1 MSIPGG
7 GCGALHGAVRS
18 FQPGAGGDF
27 CTHGSGE
34 AFAGLC
40 AYFHAEASGAALL
53 LATLH
58 WALCCPEQMGGG
70 VCGAYEGPILGPIL

>member
-1 MSIPGG
+1 MCEHSWWGLRG
-7 GCGALHGAVRS
+7 FARSRALLPARG
-18 FQPGAGGDF
+18 GGDF

-40 AYFHAEASGAALL
+40 AYFHAEASGAALVL
-53 LATLH
+53 GTLH

-70 VCGAYEGPILGPIL
+70 VEPMRDLS